1 MLTVSEPNCAKR
13 GPSTGK
19 LDPLLLLE
27 EVLEA
32 TLLEAVDEL
41 AEELALEDEELLAV
55 LEDAVEDAVE
65 LWVSLE
71 EASLLEDEEEIPP
84 INKDEHP
91 IVIDSKK
98 MMNPVNAMR
107 RRRLL
112 FEFSIFFSFF
122 FIHVHGHFLNIT
134 FLYKAIDWIK
144 RY

>member
-1 MLTVSEPNCAKR
+1 MLTVSEANCVKR

-19 LDPLLLLE
+19 LDPLLLLD

-41 AEELALEDEELLAV
+41 AEELALEEAEELALDDAELLAV
-55 LEDAVEDAVE
+55 LEDAVDDEVE

-71 EASLLEDEEEIPP
+71 EDSLLEDEEEIPA

-91 IVIDSKK
+91 IVIDNMK
-98 MMNPVNAMR
+98 MMNPVNAKR

-112 FEFSIFFSFF
+112 FEFSICFPFF
-122 FIHVHGHFLNIT
+122 LC
-134 FLYKAIDWIK
+134 K
-144 RY
+144 